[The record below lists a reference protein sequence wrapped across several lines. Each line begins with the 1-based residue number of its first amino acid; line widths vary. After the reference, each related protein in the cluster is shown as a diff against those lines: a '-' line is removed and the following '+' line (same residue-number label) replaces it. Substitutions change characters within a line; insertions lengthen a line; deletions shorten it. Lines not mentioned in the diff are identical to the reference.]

1 MVDGAI
7 IRLVGGTFMS
17 SLETT
22 YMGLKLKNPLI
33 LGSSPLITDL
43 DSIKRAE
50 DSGLGAIIL
59 NPLFE
64 EEISKEALKD
74 MSGAEDYL
82 THADARAFLSQASAD
97 FYVDKYLDLIA
108 RAKSCVDVPIIACVN
123 CTSEARWLD
132 DAKRFASC
140 GADAIEVIHFIIP
153 SNYKVK
159 GPTVEANY
167 LKFAQQTRKAIS
179 LPLSMK
185 ISSHFT
191 SISNMVKSLSDIG
204 IDGIVMFN
212 HFFRPDINIDKICVD
227 STMLQPKGDYG
238 DTLRW
243 TAIMSSV
250 VSADIC
256 ASTGIRDASTVI
268 KMLLAGAKAT
278 QLTSTISM
286 HGFSVV
292 KEILKGMEQWMDKHN
307 YNRID
312 EFRGLLSQDKL
323 GDPQSW
329 ERSIILELCQ
339 SFRNN

>member
-1 MVDGAI
+1 M
-7 IRLVGGTFMS
+7 R

-50 DSGLGAIIL
+50 DSGLGAIVL
-59 NPLFE
+59 DSLFE
-64 EEISKEALKD
+64 EEISKEARKD
-74 MSGAEDYL
+74 MSSAEDYL

-97 FYVDKYLDLIA
+97 YYVDKYLDLIA
-108 RAKSCVDVPIIACVN
+108 KAKSCVDIPIIACIN
-123 CTSEARWLD
+123 CTSEARWLQ
-132 DAKRFASC
+132 DAKSFATC

-153 SNYKVK
+153 SNCKVK
-159 GPTVEANY
+159 GSAVEDTY
-167 LKFAQQTRKAIS
+167 LKFAKQTRKAIS

-185 ISSHFT
+185 ISSHFS
-191 SISNMVKSLSDIG
+191 SISNMVKNLSDIG

-212 HFFRPDINIDKICVD
+212 HFFRPDINIDKLCVD

-243 TAIMSSV
+243 TAIMSSA

-268 KMLLAGAKAT
+268 KMLLAGAKAC
-278 QLTSTISM
+278 QISSTIFM
-286 HGFSVV
+286 HGFPVV
-292 KEILKGMEQWMDKHN
+292 KEILTGLEQWMDQHN
-307 YNRID
+307 FNSIED
-312 EFRGLLSQDKL
+312 FRGLLSQDKT

-329 ERSIILELCQ
+329 ERSIILEISQ
-339 SFRNN
+339 NFRNN

>member
-1 MVDGAI
+1 M
-7 IRLVGGTFMS
+7 R

-50 DSGLGAIIL
+50 DSGLGAIVL
-59 NPLFE
+59 NSLFE
-64 EEISKEALKD
+64 EEITREAHND

-97 FYVDKYLDLIA
+97 YYVEKYLELIGK
-108 RAKSCVDVPIIACVN
+108 AKSCVDIPIIASIN
-123 CTSEARWLD
+123 CTSETRWLD
-132 DAKRFASC
+132 DARSFATC

-153 SNYKVK
+153 SNSKVK
-159 GPTVEANY
+159 GSTVEANY

-191 SISNMVKSLSDIG
+191 SISNMVKNLSDIG

-227 STMLQPKGDYG
+227 STMLQPKGDYA

-250 VSADIC
+250 VKADIC

-278 QLTSTISM
+278 QISSTIFV
-286 HGFSVV
+286 HGFPVV
-292 KEILKGMEQWMDKHN
+292 KEILDGIEQWMDKHN
-307 YNRID
+307 YNSID
-312 EFRGLLSQDKL
+312 EFRGLLSQEKT

-329 ERSIILELCQ
+329 ERSIILEL
-339 SFRNN
+339 SHNFRNF

>member
-1 MVDGAI
+1 M
-7 IRLVGGTFMS
+7 R
-17 SLETT
+17 SLKTT
-22 YMGLKLKNPLI
+22 YMGLELKNPLI
-33 LGSSPLITDL
+33 LGSSPMISDL

-50 DSGLGAIIL
+50 DSGLAAIVL
-59 NPLFE
+59 NSLFE
-64 EEISKEALKD
+64 EQITKSAGKD

-97 FYVDKYLDLIA
+97 YYVDKYLELIEK
-108 RAKSCVDVPIIACVN
+108 AKSSVDIPIIACIN

-132 DAKRFASC
+132 DAKSFATC
-140 GADAIEVIHFIIP
+140 GADAIEVIHFIVP
-153 SNYKVK
+153 SNSKVP
-159 GPTVEANY
+159 GPKVEANY

-185 ISSHFT
+185 ISYHFT
-191 SISNMVKSLSDIG
+191 SISNMVKSLSDLG

-212 HFFRPDINIDKICVD
+212 HLFRPDINIDKVCVD

-250 VSADIC
+250 VKSDIC

-278 QLTSTISM
+278 QISSTIFM
-286 HGFSVV
+286 HGFPVV
-292 KEILKGMEQWMDKHN
+292 KEILSGIEEWMDKHN
-307 YNRID
+307 YNSIED
-312 EFRGLLSQDKL
+312 FRGLLSQDKI

-329 ERSIILELCQ
+329 ERSIILELSS

>member
-1 MVDGAI
+1 M
-7 IRLVGGTFMS
+7 R

-50 DSGLGAIIL
+50 DSGLGAIVL
-59 NPLFE
+59 DSLFE
-64 EEISKEALKD
+64 EEISKEAHKD
-74 MSGAEDYL
+74 MSSAEDYL

-97 FYVDKYLDLIA
+97 YYVDKYLDLIE
-108 RAKSCVDVPIIACVN
+108 RAKSCVEIPIIACIN
-123 CTSEARWLD
+123 CTSEARWLE
-132 DAKRFASC
+132 DAKSFATC

-153 SNYKVK
+153 SNSKVPGSK
-159 GPTVEANY
+159 VEANY

-212 HFFRPDINIDKICVD
+212 HFFRPDINIDKVCVD
-227 STMLQPKGDYG
+227 SSMLQPKGDYG

-278 QLTSTISM
+278 QISSTIFM
-286 HGFSVV
+286 HGFPVV
-292 KEILKGMEQWMDKHN
+292 KEILTGLEDWMDKHN
-307 YNRID
+307 YNSID
-312 EFRGLLSQDKL
+312 EFRGLLSQDKT

-329 ERSIILELCQ
+329 ERSIILELSQ
-339 SFRNN
+339 NFRNN

>member
-1 MVDGAI
+1 M
-7 IRLVGGTFMS
+7 R

-33 LGSSPLITDL
+33 LGSSPIISDL

-50 DSGLGAIIL
+50 DSGLAAIVL
-59 NPLFE
+59 SSLFE
-64 EEISKEALKD
+64 EQITNKARRD

-97 FYVDKYLDLIA
+97 YYVDKYLDLIEK
-108 RAKSCVDVPIIACVN
+108 AKSAVDIPIIACIN
-123 CTSEARWLD
+123 CTSEARWLE
-132 DAKRFASC
+132 DAKSFASC
-140 GADAIEVIHFIIP
+140 GADAIEVIHFIVP
-153 SNYKVK
+153 SNCKVK
-159 GPTVEANY
+159 GQTVEANY
-167 LKFAQQTRKAIS
+167 LKFAQQTRKAIT

-185 ISSHFT
+185 ISYHFT
-191 SISNMVKSLSDIG
+191 SISNMVKNLSDIG

-212 HFFRPDINIDKICVD
+212 HLFRPDIDIDKVCVD
-227 STMLQPKGDYG
+227 PTSMVQPKGDYG

-250 VSADIC
+250 VKSDIC

-278 QLTSTISM
+278 QISSTIHM
-286 HGFSVV
+286 HGFPVV
-292 KEILKGMEQWMDKHN
+292 KEILTGIEDWMDKHN
-307 YNRID
+307 YNSLD
-312 EFRGLLSQDKL
+312 DFRGLLSQRHV

-329 ERSIILELCQ
+329 ERSMILELCS